1 MLEITSLLIHS
12 TSILLRYTNQSIDV
26 DHKSID
32 WFLND
37 GMCLLKETMLYLQW
51 AIGIIFEHEEVQGER
66 DFTIGQI
73 LPSQIHKV
81 RYSVIII
88 P

>member
-1 MLEITSLLIHS
+1 
-12 TSILLRYTNQSIDV
+12 
-26 DHKSID
+26 
-32 WFLND
+32 
-37 GMCLLKETMLYLQW
+37 MLYLQW

-66 DFTIGQI
+66 DFTIVQI